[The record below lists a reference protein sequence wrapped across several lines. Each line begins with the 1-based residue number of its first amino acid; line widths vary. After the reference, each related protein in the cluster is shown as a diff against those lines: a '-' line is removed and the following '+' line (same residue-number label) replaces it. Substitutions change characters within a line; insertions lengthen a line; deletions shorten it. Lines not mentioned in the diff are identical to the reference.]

1 MPYRNIIF
9 DANAFVRKT
18 ADAQASVRYP
28 VEVQSVRCLS
38 RLPVIPQQDTEIS
51 GAPPL
56 SFRARSGM
64 LSGYKLYGNLRH
76 EESPNLIIDWLSN
89 INSVSRNTASLS
101 KTSTSITITSP
112 DNQAF
117 AGNWTGSDSK
127 VTVKPSTI
135 YRLSWAYTG
144 QGKSQVGISFNC
156 TANSVDSWL
165 SPWTR
170 LDSGS
175 VTFTTPS
182 GCSNIGIRFETGPE
196 DDIST
201 GIATISQLMLEENPS
216 GAVNYRPYGGQILAV
231 GDLVTTGTYAGKY
244 KIPVTISGESTSTTD
259 IYLNAPLRKVGAYA
273 DYIDYERQ
281 KVCRVIKTVTS
292 DGSHW
297 NSYQQNNQ
305 YDINCGHL
313 MNRLPL
319 VNDNAVMTES
329 SLYPGASAVDEW
341 ANRSTTDY
349 KCIAVNDTYYE
360 FLVVDNVSF
369 PDRNLQ
375 TFQNL
380 LQQLDTAGNPFEI
393 WYINSDSENV
403 SDPPAAAVYEEESI
417 TLPALSTEGGVNLL
431 SVGTA
436 VQPSQVWIKGK
447 IQVIE

>member
-1 MPYRNIIF
+1 MDELRLNIPNEFITLSTP
-9 DANAFVRKT
+9 KT
-18 ADAQASVRYP
+18 PLIKLQG
-28 VEVQSVRCLS
+28 
-38 RLPVIPQQDTEIS
+38 VIIGEPPEETEIT
-51 GAPPL
+51 GTLPL
-56 SFRARSGM
+56 QFNAVGYS
-64 LSGYKLYGNLRH
+64 LSGYKIYGNYQR

-89 INSVSRNTASLS
+89 INSVSRNTATLS

-156 TANSVDSWL
+156 TDSSIDSWL

-182 GCSNIGIRFETGPE
+182 DCTSIGIRFETGPE
-196 DDIST
+196 DEVTT

-305 YDINCGHL
+305 YNINCGHL

-329 SLYPGASAVDEW
+329 NLYPGASAVDEW

-349 KCIAVNDTYYE
+349 RCIAVNDTYYE

-369 PDRNLQ
+369 PGRNLQ
-375 TFQNL
+375 VFQKL

-403 SDPPAAAVYEEESI
+403 SDPPAAAVYEEETV
-417 TLPALSTEGGVNLL
+417 TLPLIQPYI
-431 SVGTA
+431 GTNTIT
-436 VQPSQVWIKGK
+436 VETDIQPSSIYIKGR
-447 IQVIE
+447 IEEIENA

>member
-28 VEVQSVRCLS
+28 VEVQSIRCLN
-38 RLPVIPQQDTEIS
+38 RLPVIQQITELS
-51 GAPPL
+51 GVPPL
-56 SFRARSGM
+56 SFRARSGI
-64 LSGYKLYGNLRH
+64 LAGYKLYGNFRH

-89 INSVSRNTASLS
+89 INSVSRDTATLS
-101 KTSTSITITSP
+101 KTNTSITITSP

-127 VTVKPSTI
+127 VTVKPSTT

-156 TANSVDSWL
+156 TDSSIDSWL

-182 GCSNIGIRFETGPE
+182 DCTSIGIRFETGPE
-196 DDIST
+196 EDVTT

-244 KIPVTISGESTSTTD
+244 KIPVTISGESTNTTD

-305 YDINCGHL
+305 YNINCGHL

-349 KCIAVNDTYYE
+349 RCIAVNDTYYE

-375 TFQNL
+375 AFQNM

-417 TLPALSTEGGVNLL
+417 TLPALSAEGGVNLL

>member
-9 DANAFVRKT
+9 DVQASVKKT
-18 ADAQASVRYP
+18 ADAQASVWYP

-51 GAPPL
+51 SAPPL

-89 INSVSRNTASLS
+89 INSVSRDTATLS

-127 VTVKPSTI
+127 VTVKPSNI

-156 TANSVDSWL
+156 TYSSVDSWL

-182 GCSNIGIRFETGPE
+182 DCTSIGIRFETGPE
-196 DDIST
+196 EDVTT

-273 DYIDYERQ
+273 DYIDYKRQ

-305 YDINCGHL
+305 YNINCGHL

-417 TLPALSTEGGVNLL
+417 TLPALSAEGGVNLL